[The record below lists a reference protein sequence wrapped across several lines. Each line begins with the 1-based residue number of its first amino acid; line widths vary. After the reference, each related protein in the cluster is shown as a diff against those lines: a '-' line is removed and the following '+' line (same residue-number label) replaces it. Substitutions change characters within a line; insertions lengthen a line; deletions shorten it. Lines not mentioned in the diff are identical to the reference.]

1 MGSLR
6 VLVFTRTLGF
16 RHDSIPTAVA
26 ALKRVAAERGW
37 SLSATDDATTFADGT
52 LGAVDVLVFLSTSG
66 EVLDAD
72 QQAAFE
78 RFVRS
83 GRGFAGIHGAA
94 DTAASYP
101 FYGSVL
107 GAYFRAHPAIQ
118 PATVVVERPGHPA
131 TRMLPQRWTRT
142 DEWYAF
148 RENPRPNVEVLLT
161 VDETSYS
168 PGADGMGGD
177 HPLAWCHEIEGTR
190 AFYTA
195 LGHTHESWADPLLL
209 SHVAAGIEWA
219 GG

>member
-1 MGSLR
+1 

-26 ALKRVAAERGW
+26 ALQRVAVERGW
-37 SLSATDDATTFADGT
+37 SLQATEDATTFADGT

-66 EVLDAD
+66 DVLDAD

-83 GRGFAGIHGAA
+83 GKGFAGIHAAA
-94 DTAASYP
+94 DTAYDWP
-101 FYGSVL
+101 FYGTVL

-131 TRMLPQRWTRT
+131 TSMLPPHWTRT

-161 VDETSYS
+161 LDPTTYA
-168 PGADGMGGD
+168 PGADGMGSD
-177 HPLAWCHEIEGTR
+177 HPLAWCHEIEGAR

-195 LGHTHESWADPLLL
+195 LGHTHESWSDPLFLE
-209 SHVAAGIEWA
+209 HVAAGIEWA